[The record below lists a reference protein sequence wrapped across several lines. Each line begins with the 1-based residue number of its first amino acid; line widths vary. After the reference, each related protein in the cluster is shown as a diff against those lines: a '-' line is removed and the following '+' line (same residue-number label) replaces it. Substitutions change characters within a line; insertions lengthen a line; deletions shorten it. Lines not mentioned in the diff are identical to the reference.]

1 MTGGGHPGVYQ
12 EGVLAE
18 GVPAY
23 RGPVDDRAEVKGFL
37 TTRRARI
44 TPQDAGLPV
53 DGQRRVPGLR
63 RGEVASLAGVS
74 IEYYSK
80 LERGYLAGVSPQVL
94 NAIATVLRLD
104 DAEREYLF
112 NLAEAADDAPTS
124 RGRVRADRPWTPG
137 RGMRWALDAIRDA
150 PAAIGNGRTDL
161 LAYNHLGRALFS
173 PVLADPSGR
182 PNFARFT
189 FLDDAARRFYP
200 DWEWYA
206 DANVAMLR
214 TEAGRN
220 PRDRRLQELVGELCT
235 RSDEFRRR
243 WGAHDVRIHAT
254 GTKHFHHPVVGDLTL
269 AYEALDLAGEPGL
282 TMTIFAPEPGSP
294 SEQAVRLLGTWAA
307 TEFGT
312 PQTAAGSTDKRYSEE
327 SHGHR

>member
-1 MTGGGHPGVYQ
+1 MYQ
-12 EGVLAE
+12 Q
-18 GVPAY
+18 GVPVAGVASY
-23 RGPVDDRAEVKGFL
+23 RGQVDNRAEVKGFL
-37 TTRRARI
+37 TTRRGRI
-44 TPQDAGLPV
+44 TPQEAGLPL

-104 DAEREYLF
+104 AAEREYLF
-112 NLAEAADDAPTS
+112 NLADAADDTPKS
-124 RGRVRADRPWTPG
+124 RGRNRTERPWVPG
-137 RGMRWALDAIRDA
+137 PGMRWALDAIRDA

-161 LAYNHLGRALFS
+161 LASNHLGRALFS
-173 PVLADPSGR
+173 PVYADPSGQ

-189 FLDDAARRFYP
+189 FLDPAARDFYP
-200 DWEWYA
+200 DWDWYA
-206 DANVAMLR
+206 DTNVAMLR

-220 PRDRRLQELVGELCT
+220 PRDRRLQQLVGELCT

-269 AYEALDLAGEPGL
+269 AYEGLDLAGEPGL
-282 TMTIFAPEPGSP
+282 AMTIFAPEPGSA
-294 SEQAVRLLGTWAA
+294 SEQAVRLLGSWAA

-312 PQTAAGSTDKRYSEE
+312 AEAASDPVRS
-327 SHGHR
+327 